1 MSGRVRQVSERPF
14 VHYPWSPARAWAV
27 AQGLPRLAKWL
38 DMRTSSLRTAL
49 GSKPQ
54 LPDDLA
60 ADLARASNGLFQASD
75 FVHKP
80 AQFGPRARKTNKT
93 VATRAQRA

>member
-1 MSGRVRQVSERPF
+1 MSGRTRNVSVRPF
-14 VHYPWSPARAWAV
+14 VHHPWSPARAWAV

-60 ADLARASNGLFQASD
+60 ADLARASNGLYTASD
-75 FVHKP
+75 FLHKP
-80 AQFGPRARKTNKT
+80 ATYGPRARKTNKT
-93 VATRAQRA
+93 LAARAQRV

>member
-1 MSGRVRQVSERPF
+1 MSGRIRNVSARPF
-14 VHYPWSPARAWAV
+14 VHHPWSPARAWAV
-27 AQGLPRLAKWL
+27 AQGLPRLAEWL

-60 ADLARASNGLFQASD
+60 ADLARASNGLFEASD

-93 VATRAQRA
+93 VAARAPRV